1 MRALSFTT
9 RDMCAQVGPAPTSQS
24 YLNID
29 NIIKAIKMTGA
40 QAVHPGYGFLS
51 GVCVCVCT
59 RRMAFLVSWAVN

>member
-1 MRALSFTT
+1 
-9 RDMCAQVGPAPTSQS
+9 MCAQVGPAPTSQS

-51 GVCVCVCT
+51 GVCVCAAAYLSP
-59 RRMAFLVSWAVN
+59 MACLVPWAVN